1 MLLNE
6 KTSLSFSFMQYY
18 FSILRESCQKK
29 PIFKEAYAF
38 CMMYFKNNFNKYI
51 LRRKTIPIL
60 FSFIYNLFV
69 RNVITFITNM
79 LLGYTNTFMRTFAA
93 IEIDA
98 NVLNQQKSLNLFYPF
113 MMIFHIYHK
122 NNALSAA

>member
-60 FSFIYNLFV
+60 FSFVHNFFINGKFV
-69 RNVITFITNM
+69 RNVITFIFNM

-98 NVLNQQKSLNLFYPF
+98 NVLNQQKSLNLFLSFYDDLS
-113 MMIFHIYHK
+113 HI
-122 NNALSAA
+122 S

>member
-38 CMMYFKNNFNKYI
+38 YMMYAEEIISITMFGKEKI
-51 LRRKTIPIL
+51 KLIL
-60 FSFIYNLFV
+60 F
-69 RNVITFITNM
+69 
-79 LLGYTNTFMRTFAA
+79 
-93 IEIDA
+93 
-98 NVLNQQKSLNLFYPF
+98 
-113 MMIFHIYHK
+113 
-122 NNALSAA
+122 